1 MFGPPDVFR
10 KHIFHGVLIRCF
22 FFCLSHRVQCSYY
35 FPWILVLRLLH
46 RVVLLECLWNSR
58 WTTET
63 YRLKSVL
70 LYEGDFKSSSQYCP
84 CYNSCKCLSWW
95 PNPYGERKINC
106 WFWFYFA
113 AALFSFSLDTVR
125 WWMMCHVSK
134 NRSATLCNK
143 GANHLILKW
152 CSTNA

>member
-70 LYEGDFKSSSQYCP
+70 LYKGDFKSSSQYCP

-125 WWMMCHVSK
+125 WWMMC
-134 NRSATLCNK
+134 NRSVTLCNK